1 MPCKRPACSAWA
13 CPSNKAADPRARCF
27 LTMHVQDDRDQFAP
41 PRPPA
46 RLRAM
51 ALALLAHGALI
62 VALTWGV
69 NWKSSSDQPAV
80 QAELWS
86 AVPQQAAPRATL
98 PPAPPS
104 PPTPPVPPEPPPPAP
119 PPPPPAPAPVP
130 APAPQ
135 PPPPRQAEPDT
146 READIAVEREKK
158 RLEKEKKAQQQRERE
173 ERDKE
178 RKEDE
183 RRERLEQEK
192 KERLQKEK
200 QDKLAQQKAER
211 DKAEREKTERA
222 KAEREKVE
230 AEKERQEKAE
240 KQKQQAEDKAR
251 QAAQDKA
258 KQEALEKASAK
269 ASEARRQEALRRM
282 QGLAGASGGE
292 TATGNAKQD
301 SGPSGSYGG
310 KVSAAVKPNI
320 VYPDAVVGNPRA
332 VVQVRAAPDG
342 TIVGKKLVQSSG
354 NKTWDDAVLRA
365 LDKTETL
372 PRDIDGRVPSSLE
385 IGFRPQD

>member
-1 MPCKRPACSAWA
+1 
-13 CPSNKAADPRARCF
+13 
-27 LTMHVQDDRDQFAP
+27 MHVQDDRDQFAP

-46 RLRAM
+46 RLRAVV
-51 ALALLAHGALI
+51 LALLAHVLLI

-80 QAELWS
+80 VAELWS
-86 AVPQQAAPRATL
+86 AVPQQAAPRETL
-98 PPAPPS
+98 PPAPPT
-104 PPTPPVPPEPPPPAP
+104 PPAPIPPPVPPTPAP
-119 PPPPPAPAPVP
+119 PPV
-130 APAPQ
+130 PQ
-135 PPPPRQAEPDT
+135 PPVPTPAPTPPPRKVEPDT
-146 READIAVEREKK
+146 READIAIEREKA
-158 RLEKEKKAQQQRERE
+158 RLEKEKKIQQQREQVE
-173 ERDKE
+173 KE
-178 RKEDE
+178 RKEED

-192 KERLQKEK
+192 KDRLQKEK
-200 QDKLAQQKAER
+200 LDKAAQQKAEQ
-211 DKAEREKTERA
+211 A
-222 KAEREKVE
+222 KAEREKAA
-230 AEKERQEKAE
+230 AEKERQDNLE
-240 KQKQQAEDKAR
+240 KQKQQAEDKKR

-301 SGPSGSYGG
+301 SGPSGSYGS
-310 KVSAAVKPNI
+310 KVAAKVKPNI

-354 NKTWDDAVLRA
+354 NKMWDDAVLRA